1 MVMLKQQDIETV
13 RADMPKINLQQMMQ
27 SPTDKIQD
35 TMKRDKKSDV
45 KVMINSP
52 ISVKSTQEK
61 MMLKNLLKENRMRTD
76 NS

>member
-1 MVMLKQQDIETV
+1 MLKQQDIETV